1 MIFAAIS
8 AFPSPTAVK
17 HFVFAA
23 LTTGKENV
31 MRSGGGFG
39 ESAMGRI
46 QGDAIFNRGCSG
58 NSEQMCPS
66 GPNPSNR
73 RSNTGSP
80 SEFLGRTSLGN
91 AFSRASYSSAHGFA
105 APSFD

>member
-39 ESAMGRI
+39 ESANGQDPRRRDF
-46 QGDAIFNRGCSG
+46 QQRVFREQRANVPVR
-58 NSEQMCPS
+58 SEPEQQKI
-66 GPNPSNR
+66 
-73 RSNTGSP
+73 
-80 SEFLGRTSLGN
+80 E
-91 AFSRASYSSAHGFA
+91 HG
-105 APSFD
+105 